1 MHRLQRLARIYGVD
15 PDLLLRPERPDE
27 IDLVRLEQIGPVGL
41 LLDLSRFRKSAD
53 ARSAA
58 IMDFAAAIKAMRNEN
73 GASVLVVRRS
83 DTALVSA
90 LLDCDPADVDR
101 ALMATLD
108 TANNSRADVR

>member
-15 PDLLLRPERPDE
+15 PDLLLRPQRPDE
-27 IDLVRLEQIGPVGL
+27 IDLVRLEQAGPEGL

-53 ARSAA
+53 ARAAA
-58 IMDFAAAIKAMRNEN
+58 IMDFAATIKEMRNET
-73 GASVLVVRRS
+73 ASSVLMVRRS